1 MIGSAFITMQ
11 CYNVTEALN
20 TTFGLSEAM
29 GTTFSQTILALVYT
43 ILVYIMIAGGLKKL
57 GDIAST
63 NIQAVFD
70 LILDRAEAMNI
81 PKSDMP
87 KMLFI
92 VSDMEFN
99 QATCNNTMINFEV
112 IRNKYAES
120 EYEMPTLVFWNVNS
134 SRNQTP
140 VTINDRGVI
149 LISGCSP
156 VIFKYALSTCNGIMG
171 IINNVTESDR
181 YNIISY

>member
-1 MIGSAFITMQ
+1 MI
-11 CYNVTEALN
+11 EW
-20 TTFGLSEAM
+20 
-29 GTTFSQTILALVYT
+29 
-43 ILVYIMIAGGLKKL
+43 YISNSIKL

-99 QATCNNTMINFEV
+99 QATCNNTMTNFEV
-112 IRNKYAES
+112 IRNRYAKS

-134 SRNQTP
+134 RRNQTP
-140 VTINDRGVI
+140 ITINDRGVI

-171 IINNVTESDR
+171 IINNVIESDR
-181 YNIISY
+181 YDTISY

>member
-1 MIGSAFITMQ
+1 
-11 CYNVTEALN
+11 
-20 TTFGLSEAM
+20 
-29 GTTFSQTILALVYT
+29 
-43 ILVYIMIAGGLKKL
+43 
-57 GDIAST
+57 
-63 NIQAVFD
+63 
-70 LILDRAEAMNI
+70 
-81 PKSDMP
+81 
-87 KMLFI
+87 MLFI

-99 QATCNNTMINFEV
+99 QATCNNTMTNFEV
-112 IRNKYAES
+112 IRNRYTES

-134 SRNQTP
+134 RRNQTP

-156 VIFKYALSTCNGIMG
+156 VIFEYALSTCNGIMG